1 MRQRLFSFLFL
12 LSSISAQS
20 FFYSYIDPCEQTIV
34 RTNVAIGGDGQ
45 QGFQVTYY
53 NRTKFFTLQEVLEGQ
68 LESWTEQVYNDFER
82 LFPCAVKVAEEIL
95 SSVIAD
101 NITEQ
106 FTKSDISNDPTQ
118 VNYAIR
124 STQGEEKWITQFNS
138 VYTATSFDGSS
149 RHDGNFNFT
158 NDFRKTSLTYGRGF
172 KFKAKKQSLQLS
184 SSGLTYKT
192 FEGWDWLLS
201 ASAAKSLVKSNPE
214 AAVLTMSYGRVSGVG
229 FGNITGMYAMRYP
242 AKFTFGEITFS
253 NYIAY
258 TLLRYYE
265 GNIEGGRYLFLRSPI
280 IFFPTIS
287 FDWRVGTAFTF
298 NVGISMGYNTVV
310 NDYGDRNR
318 TFSVLFGTYF

>member
-1 MRQRLFSFLFL
+1 MRQRLLSFLLL

-20 FFYSYIDPCEQTIV
+20 FFYSYIDPCEQTTV
-34 RTNVAIGGDGQ
+34 RTSTSLQNGV

-53 NRTKFFTLQEVLEGQ
+53 NRTKFFTLEQVISGELEQ
-68 LESWTEQVYNDFER
+68 WTQDVYNDFQN

-95 SSVIAD
+95 SSVIAE

-106 FTKSDISNDPTQ
+106 FSKSDISNDPTQ

-124 STQGEEKWITQFNS
+124 STQSVDRWVTQFNS
-138 VYTATSFDGSS
+138 VYTATSFDGNS

-158 NDFRKTSLTYGRGF
+158 DDFRKTSFTYGRGF
-172 KFKAKKQSLQLS
+172 RWKAKKQNVQLS
-184 SSGLTYKT
+184 TSGLTYRT

-201 ASAAKSLVKSNPE
+201 ASASKSLVKSNPE
-214 AAVLTMSYGRVSGVG
+214 AAVLTGSYGSVSGVG
-229 FGNITGMYAMRYP
+229 FGNITALYAIRYP
-242 AKFTFGEITFS
+242 AKFNFGEVTFS
-253 NYIAY
+253 SYIAY

-265 GNIEGGRYLFLRSPI
+265 GNIEGGRYLLLRSPI

-287 FDWRVGTAFTF
+287 FDWKVGTAFTF

-310 NDYGDRNR
+310 NDYGDRNK

>member
-1 MRQRLFSFLFL
+1 MWQRLLSFLLL

-20 FFYSYIDPCEQTIV
+20 FFYSYIDPCEQTTV
-34 RTNVAIGGDGQ
+34 RTSTILQNGV

-53 NRTKFFTLQEVLEGQ
+53 NRTKFFTL
-68 LESWTEQVYNDFER
+68 EQVVSGELEQWTQDVYRDFEN

-101 NITEQ
+101 NVSEQ

-124 STQGEEKWITQFNS
+124 STQGEERWVTQFNS
-138 VYTATSFDGSS
+138 VYTATSFDGNS

-158 NDFRKTSLTYGRGF
+158 DDFRKTSITYGRGF
-172 KFKAKKQSLQLS
+172 RWKAKKQNVQLS
-184 SSGLTYKT
+184 TSGLTYKT

-201 ASAAKSLVKSNPE
+201 ASASKSLVMDNPK
-214 AAVLTMSYGRVSGVG
+214 AAVITGSYGSVSGVG
-229 FGNITGMYAMRYP
+229 FGSITALYAMRYP
-242 AKFTFGEITFS
+242 AKFTFGEVTFS

-280 IFFPTIS
+280 IFFPTVS

-310 NDYGDRNR
+310 NDYGNRNK
-318 TFSVLFGTYF
+318 TFSILFGTYF